1 MKAKEKSLSNLNNN
15 PANKMAE
22 SQNTT
27 KGGAVELSNLDNS
40 RVNFGDIS
48 DDYEM
53 LVNIHNIIIRPHF
66 KF

>member
-1 MKAKEKSLSNLNNN
+1 
-15 PANKMAE
+15 MAE

-27 KGGAVELSNLDNS
+27 KGGAVDLSKLDKS